1 MAYKVISTLRFEI
14 SVQKTSLWINE
25 VWSAKSADKFEQKV
39 SAAITRIANNPG
51 TGRLS
56 AKKNVRSV
64 LVTNHNRLYYRV
76 NGKVITLLLLFETK
90 QNPRRN
96 KFD

>member
-1 MAYKVISTLRFEI
+1 MAYKVVSTLRFEI
-14 SVQKTSLWINE
+14 SVQKTSLWLNE
-25 VWSAKSADKFEQKV
+25 VWSAQSADKFEQKV
-39 SAAITRIANNPG
+39 SAAITRITNNPA
-51 TGRLS
+51 TGRPS

-76 NGKVITLLLLFETK
+76 KGKVITLLFLFETK

-96 KFD
+96 KFE